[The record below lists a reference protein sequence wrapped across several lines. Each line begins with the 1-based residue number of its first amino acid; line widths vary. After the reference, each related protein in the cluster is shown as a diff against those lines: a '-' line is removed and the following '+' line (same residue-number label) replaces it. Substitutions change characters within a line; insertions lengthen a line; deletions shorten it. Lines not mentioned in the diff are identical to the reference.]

1 MLTLLSH
8 SGSMK
13 TGLSRRNFIKLL
25 VCSGVFSYSSKF
37 AFAALDG
44 IAVKERSL
52 SLFNPHTKEK
62 FEGIYWC
69 DGDYVPNAL
78 NNINHLMRDIR
89 TNDVKLIDTHLL
101 DLIFSIS
108 TKLKP
113 KTPFRVI
120 SGYRSPKTNTLLR
133 KRGNGAA
140 KKSYHIKGQAVDIRL
155 PGYRTSVLRRAAYE
169 LKKGGVGYYPKR
181 RFVHIDVG
189 PIRYWT
195 EKNK

>member
-1 MLTLLSH
+1 MPTLLPH
-8 SGSMK
+8 SGSVK
-13 TGLSRRNFIKLL
+13 TGLSRRNFIKFL
-25 VCSGVFSYSSKF
+25 VCSGVISYSSKF

-44 IAVKERSL
+44 IALKERSL
-52 SLFNPHTKEK
+52 SLFNPHTKER

-69 DGDYVPNAL
+69 DGDYVPSAL

-120 SGYRSPKTNTLLR
+120 SGYRSLKTNTLLR

-155 PGYRTSVLRRAAYE
+155 PGYKTSVLRRAAFE

-189 PIRYWT
+189 PVRYWA

>member
-1 MLTLLSH
+1 MSAIVPH
-8 SGSMK
+8 SGSLK

-25 VCSGVFSYSSKF
+25 VCSGILSYSSKF
-37 AFAALDG
+37 AFAAING
-44 IAVKERSL
+44 IALKERSL
-52 SLFNPHTKEK
+52 SLFNPHTKEG

-78 NNINHLMRDIR
+78 NNINHIMRDIR
-89 TNDVKLIDTHLL
+89 TGAVKPIDTHLL

-108 TKLKP
+108 IKLKP
-113 KTPFRVI
+113 EAPFRVI
-120 SGYRSPKTNTLLR
+120 SGYRSQKTNTLLR

-155 PGYRTSVLRRAAYE
+155 PGHRTSVLRKAAYE
-169 LKKGGVGYYPKR
+169 LKKGGVGYYPKH

-189 PIRYWT
+189 PVRYWT
-195 EKNK
+195 GKN

>member
-1 MLTLLSH
+1 MSTLVPP
-8 SGSMK
+8 SGSVK

-25 VCSGVFSYSSKF
+25 VCSGILSYSSKF
-37 AFAALDG
+37 AFAAPDG
-44 IAVKERSL
+44 IALKERPL
-52 SLFNPHTKEK
+52 SLFNPHTKER

-78 NNINHLMRDIR
+78 NNINHIMRDIR
-89 TNDVKLIDTHLL
+89 TNEVKLIDPHLL

-108 TKLKP
+108 IKLKP
-113 KTPFRVI
+113 KAPFRVI

-155 PGYRTSVLRRAAYE
+155 PGHRTSVLRKAAYE

-189 PIRYWT
+189 PVRYWAG
-195 EKNK
+195 KN

>member
-1 MLTLLSH
+1 MPTLTPH
-8 SGSMK
+8 SGSPK

-25 VCSGVFSYSSKF
+25 VCSGILSYSSKF
-37 AFAALDG
+37 AFAAIDG
-44 IAVKERSL
+44 IALKERSL
-52 SLFNPHTKEK
+52 SLFNPRTKEG

-69 DGDYVPNAL
+69 DGDYVSNAL
-78 NNINHLMRDIR
+78 NNINHIMRDIR
-89 TNDVKLIDTHLL
+89 TDDVKPIDTHLL

-108 TKLKP
+108 IKLKP
-113 KTPFRVI
+113 ESPFRVI

-155 PGYRTSVLRRAAYE
+155 PGHRTSVLRRAAYE
-169 LKKGGVGYYPKR
+169 LKKGGVGYYPKH

-189 PIRYWT
+189 PVRYWT
-195 EKNK
+195 GKK

>member
-1 MLTLLSH
+1 MPNIVPH
-8 SGSMK
+8 SGSLK

-25 VCSGVFSYSSKF
+25 VCSGILSYSSKF
-37 AFAALDG
+37 ALAAIDG
-44 IAVKERSL
+44 IALKERSL
-52 SLFNPHTKEK
+52 SLFNPHTKEG

-69 DGDYVPNAL
+69 DGDYVSNAL
-78 NNINHLMRDIR
+78 NNVNHIMRDIR
-89 TNDVKLIDTHLL
+89 TNDVKPIDTHLL

-108 TKLKP
+108 IKLKP
-113 KTPFRVI
+113 EAPFRVI

-155 PGYRTSVLRRAAYE
+155 PGYSTSVLRRSAYE

-181 RFVHIDVG
+181 RFVNIDVG
-189 PIRYWT
+189 PVRYWT
-195 EKNK
+195 GKN

>member
-1 MLTLLSH
+1 MPNIVPH
-8 SGSMK
+8 SGSLK

-25 VCSGVFSYSSKF
+25 VCSGILSYSSKS
-37 AFAALDG
+37 AFAAIDG
-44 IAVKERSL
+44 IALKERSL
-52 SLFNPHTKEK
+52 SLFNPHTKEG

-69 DGDYVPNAL
+69 DGDYVSNAL
-78 NNINHLMRDIR
+78 NNVNHIMRDIR
-89 TNDVKLIDTHLL
+89 TNDVKPIDTHLL

-108 TKLKP
+108 IKLKP
-113 KTPFRVI
+113 EAPFRVI

-155 PGYRTSVLRRAAYE
+155 PGYRTSVLRRSAYE

-189 PIRYWT
+189 PVRYWT
-195 EKNK
+195 GKN

>member
-1 MLTLLSH
+1 MPNILPH
-8 SGSMK
+8 SGSLK

-25 VCSGVFSYSSKF
+25 VCSGILSYSSKS
-37 AFAALDG
+37 AFAAIDG
-44 IAVKERSL
+44 IALKERSL
-52 SLFNPHTKEK
+52 SLFNPHTKER

-69 DGDYVPNAL
+69 DGDYVSNAL
-78 NNINHLMRDIR
+78 NNINHIMRDIR
-89 TNDVKLIDTHLL
+89 TNDVKPIDTHLL

-108 TKLKP
+108 IKLKP
-113 KTPFRVI
+113 EAPFRVI

-155 PGYRTSVLRRAAYE
+155 PGYRTSVLRRSAYE

-189 PIRYWT
+189 PVRYWT
-195 EKNK
+195 GKN

>member
-1 MLTLLSH
+1 MPNIVPH
-8 SGSMK
+8 SGSLK

-25 VCSGVFSYSSKF
+25 VCSGILSYSSKF
-37 AFAALDG
+37 ALAAIDG
-44 IAVKERSL
+44 IALKERSL
-52 SLFNPHTKEK
+52 SLFNPHTKEG

-69 DGDYVPNAL
+69 DGDYVSNAL
-78 NNINHLMRDIR
+78 NNVNHIMRDIR
-89 TNDVKLIDTHLL
+89 TNDVKPIDTHLL

-108 TKLKP
+108 IKLKP
-113 KTPFRVI
+113 EAPFRVI
-120 SGYRSPKTNTLLR
+120 SGYRSQKTNTLLR

-169 LKKGGVGYYPKR
+169 FKKGGVGYYPKR

-189 PIRYWT
+189 PVRYWT
-195 EKNK
+195 GKN

>member
-1 MLTLLSH
+1 MPAIVPH
-8 SGSMK
+8 SGSLK

-25 VCSGVFSYSSKF
+25 VCSGILSYSSKF
-37 AFAALDG
+37 AFAAIDG
-44 IAVKERSL
+44 IALKERSL
-52 SLFNPHTKEK
+52 SLFNPHTKEG

-69 DGDYVPNAL
+69 DGDYVSDAL
-78 NNINHLMRDIR
+78 NNINHIMRDIR
-89 TNDVKLIDTHLL
+89 TNDVKPIDTHLL

-108 TKLKP
+108 IKLKP
-113 KTPFRVI
+113 EAPFRVI

-155 PGYRTSVLRRAAYE
+155 PGHRTSVLRRAAYE
-169 LKKGGVGYYPKR
+169 LKKGGVGYYPKH

-189 PIRYWT
+189 PVRYWT
-195 EKNK
+195 GKN

>member
-1 MLTLLSH
+1 MPNIVPH
-8 SGSMK
+8 SGSLK

-25 VCSGVFSYSSKF
+25 VCSGILSYSSKF
-37 AFAALDG
+37 SLAAIDG
-44 IAVKERSL
+44 IALKERSL
-52 SLFNPHTKEK
+52 SLFNPHTKEG

-69 DGDYVPNAL
+69 DGDYVSNAL
-78 NNINHLMRDIR
+78 NNINHIMRDIR
-89 TNDVKLIDTHLL
+89 TNDVKPIDTHLL

-108 TKLKP
+108 IKLKP
-113 KTPFRVI
+113 EAPFRVI

-155 PGYRTSVLRRAAYE
+155 PGYRTSVLRRSAYE

-189 PIRYWT
+189 PVRYWT
-195 EKNK
+195 GKN

>member
-1 MLTLLSH
+1 MPNIVPH
-8 SGSMK
+8 SGSLK

-25 VCSGVFSYSSKF
+25 VCSGILSYSSKF
-37 AFAALDG
+37 ALAAIDG
-44 IAVKERSL
+44 IALKERSL
-52 SLFNPHTKEK
+52 SLFNPHTKEG

-69 DGDYVPNAL
+69 DGDYVSNAL
-78 NNINHLMRDIR
+78 NNINHIMRDIR
-89 TNDVKLIDTHLL
+89 TNDVKPIDTHLL

-108 TKLKP
+108 IKLKP
-113 KTPFRVI
+113 EAPFRVI
-120 SGYRSPKTNTLLR
+120 SGYRSQKTNTLLR

-155 PGYRTSVLRRAAYE
+155 PGYRTSVLRRSAYE

-189 PIRYWT
+189 PVRYWT
-195 EKNK
+195 GKN

>member
-1 MLTLLSH
+1 MPAIVPH
-8 SGSMK
+8 SGSLK

-25 VCSGVFSYSSKF
+25 VCSGILSYSSKF
-37 AFAALDG
+37 AFAAIDG
-44 IAVKERSL
+44 IALKERSL
-52 SLFNPHTKEK
+52 SLFNPHTKEG

-69 DGDYVPNAL
+69 DGDYVSNAL
-78 NNINHLMRDIR
+78 NNINHIMRDIR
-89 TNDVKLIDTHLL
+89 TNDVKPIDTHLL

-108 TKLKP
+108 IKLKP
-113 KTPFRVI
+113 EAPFRVI
-120 SGYRSPKTNTLLR
+120 SGYRSLKTNTLLR

-169 LKKGGVGYYPKR
+169 LKKGGVGYYPKH

-189 PIRYWT
+189 PVRYWT
-195 EKNK
+195 GKN

>member
-1 MLTLLSH
+1 MPNIVPH
-8 SGSMK
+8 SGSLK
-13 TGLSRRNFIKLL
+13 TGLSRRNFLNLL
-25 VCSGVFSYSSKF
+25 VCSGILSYSSKF
-37 AFAALDG
+37 ALAAIDG
-44 IAVKERSL
+44 IALKERSL
-52 SLFNPHTKEK
+52 SLFNPHTKEG

-69 DGDYVPNAL
+69 DGDYVSNAL
-78 NNINHLMRDIR
+78 NNINHIMRDIR
-89 TNDVKLIDTHLL
+89 TNDVKPIDTHLL

-108 TKLKP
+108 IKLKP
-113 KTPFRVI
+113 EAPFRVI

-189 PIRYWT
+189 PVRYWA
-195 EKNK
+195 EKN

>member
-1 MLTLLSH
+1 MPNIVPH
-8 SGSMK
+8 SGSLK

-25 VCSGVFSYSSKF
+25 VCSGILSYSSKF
-37 AFAALDG
+37 ALAAIDG
-44 IAVKERSL
+44 IALKERSL
-52 SLFNPHTKEK
+52 SLFNPHTKEG

-69 DGDYVPNAL
+69 DGDYVSNAL
-78 NNINHLMRDIR
+78 NNINHIMRDIR
-89 TNDVKLIDTHLL
+89 TNDVKPIDTHLL

-108 TKLKP
+108 IKLKP
-113 KTPFRVI
+113 EAPFRVI

-155 PGYRTSVLRRAAYE
+155 PGQRISVLRRAAYE
-169 LKKGGVGYYPKR
+169 LKKGGVGYYPKH

-189 PIRYWT
+189 PVRYWT
-195 EKNK
+195 GKN

>member
-1 MLTLLSH
+1 MSTIVPH
-8 SGSMK
+8 SGSLK
-13 TGLSRRNFIKLL
+13 TGLNRRNFIKLL
-25 VCSGVFSYSSKF
+25 VCSGMLSYSSKF

-44 IAVKERSL
+44 IALKERSL
-52 SLFNPHTKEK
+52 SLFNPHTKER

-69 DGDYVPNAL
+69 DGEYVPNAL
-78 NNINHLMRDIR
+78 NNINHIMRDIR

-108 TKLKP
+108 VKLKP
-113 KTPFRVI
+113 KASFRVI

-133 KRGNGAA
+133 KLGNGAA

-155 PGYRTSVLRRAAYE
+155 PGHRTSVLRKAAYD

-189 PIRYWT
+189 PVRYWT
-195 EKNK
+195 GKN

>member
-1 MLTLLSH
+1 MSTLVPP
-8 SGSMK
+8 SGSVK

-25 VCSGVFSYSSKF
+25 VCSGILSYSSKF
-37 AFAALDG
+37 ACAAPDG
-44 IAVKERSL
+44 IALKERPL
-52 SLFNPHTKEK
+52 SLFNPHTKER

-78 NNINHLMRDIR
+78 NNINHIMRDIR
-89 TNDVKLIDTHLL
+89 TNEVKLIDPHLL

-108 TKLKP
+108 IKLKP
-113 KTPFRVI
+113 KAPFRVI

-155 PGYRTSVLRRAAYE
+155 PGHRTSVLRKAAYE

-189 PIRYWT
+189 PVRYWAG
-195 EKNK
+195 KN

>member
-1 MLTLLSH
+1 MPAIVPH
-8 SGSMK
+8 SGSLK

-25 VCSGVFSYSSKF
+25 VCSGILSYSSKF
-37 AFAALDG
+37 AFSAIDG
-44 IAVKERSL
+44 IALKERSL
-52 SLFNPHTKEK
+52 SLFNPHTKEG

-78 NNINHLMRDIR
+78 NNINHIMRDIR
-89 TNDVKLIDTHLL
+89 TGAVKPIDTHLL

-108 TKLKP
+108 IKLKP
-113 KTPFRVI
+113 AAPVRVI
-120 SGYRSPKTNTLLR
+120 SGYRSQKTNTLLR

-155 PGYRTSVLRRAAYE
+155 PGHRTSVLRKAAYE

-189 PIRYWT
+189 PVRYWT
-195 EKNK
+195 GKI

>member
-1 MLTLLSH
+1 M
-8 SGSMK
+8 
-13 TGLSRRNFIKLL
+13 
-25 VCSGVFSYSSKF
+25 VCSGVLSYSSKF
-37 AFAALDG
+37 AFATLDENALN
-44 IAVKERSL
+44 ERSL
-52 SLFNPHTKEK
+52 SLFNPHTKER

-69 DGDYVPNAL
+69 DGDYIANAL
-78 NNINHLMRDIR
+78 NDVNHLMRDIR
-89 TNDVKLIDTHLL
+89 TNDVKVIDTHLL

-189 PIRYWT
+189 PVRYWT
-195 EKNK
+195 GKN

>member
-1 MLTLLSH
+1 MPNIVPH
-8 SGSMK
+8 SGSLK

-25 VCSGVFSYSSKF
+25 VCSGILSYSSKS
-37 AFAALDG
+37 AFAAIDG
-44 IAVKERSL
+44 IALKERSL
-52 SLFNPHTKEK
+52 SLFNPHTKEG

-69 DGDYVPNAL
+69 DGDYVSNAL
-78 NNINHLMRDIR
+78 NNINHIMRDIR
-89 TNDVKLIDTHLL
+89 TNDVKPIDTHLL

-108 TKLKP
+108 IKLKP
-113 KTPFRVI
+113 EAPFRVI

-155 PGYRTSVLRRAAYE
+155 PGYRTSVLRRSAYE

-189 PIRYWT
+189 PVRYWT
-195 EKNK
+195 GKN

>member
-189 PIRYWT
+189 PVRYWA

>member
-1 MLTLLSH
+1 MPNIVPH
-8 SGSMK
+8 SGSLK

-25 VCSGVFSYSSKF
+25 VCSGILSYSSKF
-37 AFAALDG
+37 ALAAIDG
-44 IAVKERSL
+44 IALKERSL
-52 SLFNPHTKEK
+52 SLFNPHTKEG

-69 DGDYVPNAL
+69 DGDYVSNAL
-78 NNINHLMRDIR
+78 NNVNHIMRDIR
-89 TNDVKLIDTHLL
+89 TNDVKPIDTHLL

-108 TKLKP
+108 IKLKP
-113 KTPFRVI
+113 EAPFRVI
-120 SGYRSPKTNTLLR
+120 SGYRSQKTNTLLR

-155 PGYRTSVLRRAAYE
+155 PGYRTSVLRRSAYE

-189 PIRYWT
+189 PVRYWT
-195 EKNK
+195 GKN

>member
-1 MLTLLSH
+1 MPTLVPH
-8 SGSMK
+8 SGPLK

-25 VCSGVFSYSSKF
+25 VCSGILSYSSKSV
-37 AFAALDG
+37 FAAIDG
-44 IAVKERSL
+44 IALKERSL
-52 SLFNPHTKEK
+52 SLFNPHTKEG

-78 NNINHLMRDIR
+78 NNINHIMRDIR
-89 TNDVKLIDTHLL
+89 TNDVKPIDTHLL
-101 DLIFSIS
+101 DLIFSMSI
-108 TKLKP
+108 KLKP
-113 KTPFRVI
+113 EAPFRVI
-120 SGYRSPKTNTLLR
+120 SGYRSQKTNTLLR

-155 PGYRTSVLRRAAYE
+155 PGYRTSVLRRSAYE

-189 PIRYWT
+189 PVRYWT
-195 EKNK
+195 GKN

>member
-1 MLTLLSH
+1 MPAIVPH
-8 SGSMK
+8 SGSLK

-25 VCSGVFSYSSKF
+25 VCSGILSYSSKF
-37 AFAALDG
+37 AFAAIDG
-44 IAVKERSL
+44 IALKERSL
-52 SLFNPHTKEK
+52 SLFNPHTKEG

-69 DGDYVPNAL
+69 DGDYVSDAL
-78 NNINHLMRDIR
+78 NNINHIMRDIR
-89 TNDVKLIDTHLL
+89 TDDVKPIDTHLL

-108 TKLKP
+108 IKLKP
-113 KTPFRVI
+113 EAPFRVI

-155 PGYRTSVLRRAAYE
+155 PGHRTSVLRRVAYE
-169 LKKGGVGYYPKR
+169 LKKGGVGYYPKH

-189 PIRYWT
+189 PVRYWT
-195 EKNK
+195 GKN